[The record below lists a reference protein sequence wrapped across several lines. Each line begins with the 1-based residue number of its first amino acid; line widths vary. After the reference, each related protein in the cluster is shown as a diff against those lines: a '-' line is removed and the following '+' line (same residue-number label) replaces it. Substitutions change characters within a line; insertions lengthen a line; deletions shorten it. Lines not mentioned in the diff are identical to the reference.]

1 MITYNPIYP
10 SRKMAFVAVD
20 DISFSENSLSTK
32 VNEEVDINIVI
43 TPVNATSQSISLTYT
58 PDDDSIEIILE
69 RRHASFIPSKAGV
82 YTITGTSTDGTN
94 ISDEL
99 ILTVTEE

>member
-10 SRKMAFVAVD
+10 SRKMAFVAVE

-32 VNEEVDINIVI
+32 VNEEVSINIVI
-43 TPVNATSQSISLTYT
+43 TPVNATSQNISLTYT

-82 YTITGTSTDGTN
+82 YTITGTATDGTN

>member
-32 VNEEVDINIVI
+32 VNEEVSINIVI
-43 TPVNATSQSISLTYT
+43 TPVNAT
-58 PDDDSIEIILE
+58 
-69 RRHASFIPSKAGV
+69 
-82 YTITGTSTDGTN
+82 N
-94 ISDEL
+94 
-99 ILTVTEE
+99 

>member
-32 VNEEVDINIVI
+32 VNEEVSINIVI
-43 TPVNATSQSISLTYT
+43 IPVNATSQNISLTYT

-82 YTITGTSTDGTN
+82 YTITGTTTDGTN

>member
-32 VNEEVDINIVI
+32 VNEEVEINIVI
-43 TPVNATSQSISLTYT
+43 TPVNATSQNISLTYT

-82 YTITGTSTDGTN
+82 YTITGTTTDGTN

>member
-10 SRKMAFVAVD
+10 SRKMAFVAVE
-20 DISFSENSLSTK
+20 DISFSENSLQTK
-32 VNEEVDINIVI
+32 INQEVNINIVI
-43 TPVNATSQSISLTYT
+43 TPVNATNQNISLTYT
-58 PDDDSIEIILE
+58 PDDDSIEIISE
-69 RRHASFIPSKAGV
+69 RRHISFIPSKAGI
-82 YTITGTSTDGTN
+82 YTITGTATDGTN

>member
-20 DISFSENSLSTK
+20 DISFSENSLSAK
-32 VNEEVDINIVI
+32 VNEEVEINIVI
-43 TPVNATSQSISLTYT
+43 TPVNATSQNISLTYT
-58 PDDDSIEIILE
+58 PDDDSIKIILE

-82 YTITGTSTDGTN
+82 YTITGATTDGTN

>member
-1 MITYNPIYP
+1 
-10 SRKMAFVAVD
+10 MAFVAVD
-20 DISFSENSLSTK
+20 DISFSENSLSAK
-32 VNEEVDINIVI
+32 VNEEVEINIVI
-43 TPVNATSQSISLTYT
+43 TPVNATSQNISLTYT
-58 PDDDSIEIILE
+58 PDDDSIKIILE

-82 YTITGTSTDGTN
+82 YTITGATTDGTN